1 MILSKSNK
9 HIAQGFYSLGVCQII
24 LFFTYFKHWVIRW
37 KVKCIKKVNL
47 YNLSE

>member
-1 MILSKSNK
+1 MSDYFI
-9 HIAQGFYSLGVCQII
+9 
-24 LFFTYFKHWVIRW
+24 FTYFQHWVIRW